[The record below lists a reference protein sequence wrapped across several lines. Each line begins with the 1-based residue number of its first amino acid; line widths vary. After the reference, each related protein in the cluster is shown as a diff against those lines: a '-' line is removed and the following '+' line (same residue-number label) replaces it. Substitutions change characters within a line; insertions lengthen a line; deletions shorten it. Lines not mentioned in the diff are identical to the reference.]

1 MTLQHSLCA
10 ECPRINATLK
20 SYLALDRGTLFRG
33 EWGFVGMGRGGA
45 QGRGPPKSAYAALIE
60 GSLSWATI
68 EQILKD
74 TGS

>member
-1 MTLQHSLCA
+1 ML
-10 ECPRINATLK
+10 
-20 SYLALDRGTLFRG
+20 G
-33 EWGFVGMGRGGA
+33 WGGGA